1 MVIKLLTAPAIEP
14 IQLADVVGHL
24 RLDSTAF
31 ADNIVT
37 YQSIVPGS
45 HTATTAAYSL
55 VGTGIGVS
63 GHRAIVNLNSGT
75 NGATGTVDV
84 KIQESDST
92 AAANYTDWSGGA
104 FTQATTSNDNAI
116 QEKEYTGS
124 KPYIRVLADV
134 DNAACEFGVDVI
146 VSEYTPSDA
155 SYLTT
160 LITVARK
167 HVENNVLGGVALIN
181 QTWEYYLE
189 QFPNTSY
196 IELPR
201 PPLYSSTSVTSITY
215 TKSGDTA
222 AYSNTFSSTN
232 YSANIVRW
240 PCRIQLYDGMEWPSE
255 SLETNEPIKA
265 TFVSGY
271 GTARSSVPDEIKQ
284 CILMYVD
291 EYYQHRGVNEVFE
304 SGSKV
309 ISCPAADRLVSH
321 YRGWRF

>member
-14 IQLADVVGHL
+14 VQLSDITTHL
-24 RLDSTAF
+24 RLDSTAL

-37 YQSIVPGS
+37 YQSITPGD
-45 HTATTAAYSL
+45 HATTTAAFKL
-55 VGTGIGVS
+55 VGTGINIA

-92 AAANYTDWSGGA
+92 AVANYTDWTGGA
-104 FTQATTSNDNAI
+104 FTQVTTSNDDAV
-116 QEKEYTGS
+116 QEKEYTGT
-124 KPYIRVLADV
+124 KPYIRVV
-134 DNAACEFGVDVI
+134 STVSNATCDFGVDI
-146 VSEYTPSDA
+146 ITSEYTPSDS

-181 QTWEYYLE
+181 QTWEYYLG
-189 QFPNTSY
+189 QFPKTNY

-201 PPLYSSTSVTSITY
+201 PPLSSITSVTYTTSGSTTAYASTY
-215 TKSGDTA
+215 
-222 AYSNTFSSTN
+222 SSTN
-232 YSANIVRW
+232 YSKDAVSW
-240 PCRIQLYDGMEWPSE
+240 PGRLQLYDGADWPTS
-255 SLETNEPIKA
+255 SLETNMPVKV
-265 TFVSGY
+265 TFVAGY
-271 GTARSSVPDEIKQ
+271 GATRDLVPSEINQ

-309 ISCPAADRLVSH
+309 INCPAADLLVNH
-321 YRGWRF
+321 YRVRKF